1 MVLVVDRKIPEL
13 MVPANNLKI
22 LKYAVNYGADAVY
35 VGGKQFNLRSIRGN
49 FSLKDLKDGVKYAH
63 NKGVKVYLTLNACVH
78 ENEVGTLRKYIK
90 DLKSIDLDGII
101 IADLGVMGLVKEIIP
116 DVRVHISTQASIT
129 NHHGVEIVKK
139 LGASRVN
146 LARELSFDDLKAIK
160 KLSYVEI
167 EVFVHGA
174 LCISYSGRCM
184 LSKYMTGRDAN
195 KGECAHSC
203 RWKYYLMEEER
214 SNLFFQI
221 EQDKR
226 GTYIYNSRDLCLL
239 PELKA
244 LTSAGIDSI
253 KIEGRMKTESYV
265 SLVTWVY
272 RRALDYI
279 ADGKFTDHKINYLMA
294 ELDKA
299 SHRNFTTGFMFSA
312 DKNELIDN
320 ENVGYIKKYT
330 FIGTVIE
337 NKSKYGGPVI
347 GVRNQVGRGDI
358 LDILQPGKHPE
369 RHRVDKIIMSKSGEE
384 VDIANPNDSVVISGL
399 NGLNPYAILRIK
411 K

>member
-1 MVLVVDRKIPEL
+1 MVSNKIPEL

-35 VGGKQFNLRSIRGN
+35 VGGKKFNLRSIRGN
-49 FSLKDLKDGVKYAH
+49 FSLDELVEGVKYSH
-63 NKGVKVYLTLNACVH
+63 SKGVKLYLTLNSSVH
-78 ENEVGTLRKYIK
+78 ENEVSELKRYIQ

-101 IADLGVMGLVKEIIP
+101 IADLGVMDIIKDIIP
-116 DVRVHISTQASIT
+116 GAKIHISTQTSIT
-129 NHHGVEIVKK
+129 NHFGVKVAEK

-146 LARELSFDDLKAIK
+146 LARELSFNDLKAIRK
-160 KLSYVEI
+160 KSQLEI

-184 LSKYMTGRDAN
+184 LSKYMAGRDAN

-203 RWKYYLMEEER
+203 RWKYYLMEEQR

-221 EQDKR
+221 QQDAN

-239 PELKA
+239 SELDK
-244 LTSAGIDSI
+244 LYIAGIDSI

-272 RRALDYI
+272 RKALDCI
-279 ADGKFTDHKINYLMA
+279 AEGSFTDRKKDYLLH

-299 SHRNFTTGFMFSA
+299 SHRNFTKGFMFST
-312 DKNELIDN
+312 DKKELLEND
-320 ENVGYIKKYT
+320 NVGYIKKYT
-330 FIGTVIE
+330 FVGTVIE
-337 NKSKYGGPVI
+337 KKSQYGEPVI
-347 GVRNQVGRGDI
+347 GIRNQLNKDSE
-358 LDILQPGKHPE
+358 LDILQPGKKPQKHKI
-369 RHRVDKIIMSKSGEE
+369 DKILMASNGEE
-384 VDIANPNDSVVISGL
+384 VDVANPNDLVVIPGL
-399 NGLNPYAILRIK
+399 VSLSPYSILRIK

>member
-1 MVLVVDRKIPEL
+1 MACKKIPEL

-35 VGGKQFNLRSIRGN
+35 VGGKKFNLRSIRGN
-49 FSLKDLKDGVKYAH
+49 FSIDELVEGVKYAH
-63 NKGVKVYLTLNACVH
+63 SKGVKVYLTLNSCIH
-78 ENEVGTLRKYIK
+78 ENETADLRDYIN
-90 DLKSIDLDGII
+90 DLKDIELDGII
-101 IADLGVMGLVKEIIP
+101 VADLGAMELIREIIP
-116 DVRVHISTQASIT
+116 KARIHISTQASIT
-129 NHHGVEIVKK
+129 NHHGVKVAEK

-146 LARELSFDDLKAIK
+146 IAREISFDDLKVIK
-160 KLSYVEI
+160 NKSKVEI

-184 LSKYMTGRDAN
+184 LSKYMIGRDAN

-203 RWKYYLMEEER
+203 RWNYYLMEEQR

-221 EQDKR
+221 QQDR
-226 GTYIYNSRDLCLL
+226 SGTYIYNSRDLCLL
-239 PELKA
+239 PELDKIID
-244 LTSAGIDSI
+244 AGIDSI

-272 RRALDYI
+272 RMALDHI
-279 ADGKFTDHKINYLMA
+279 AEGNFTRDKIDYLIH

-299 SHRNFTTGFMFSA
+299 SHRNFTKGFMFSA
-312 DKNELIDN
+312 GKNELIDN

-330 FIGTVIE
+330 FIGTVMGDRE
-337 NKSKYGGPVI
+337 KYGGTVI
-347 GVRNQVGRGDI
+347 GIRNQLNKGSV
-358 LDILQPGKHPE
+358 LDILQPGRTPQE
-369 RHRVDKIIMSKSGEE
+369 YRVDKIIMASNMEE
-384 VDIANPNDSVVISGL
+384 VDVANPNDVVVIPGL
-399 NGLNPYAILRIK
+399 VGLNPYSILRIK

>member
-1 MVLVVDRKIPEL
+1 MVSNKIPEL

-35 VGGKQFNLRSIRGN
+35 VGGKKFNLRSIRGN
-49 FSLKDLKDGVKYAH
+49 FSLDELVEGVKYAH
-63 NKGVKVYLTLNACVH
+63 NKGVKVYFTLNSCIH
-78 ENEVGTLRKYIK
+78 ENETDDLIDYIK
-90 DLKSIDLDGII
+90 DLKSIGLDGII
-101 IADLGVMGLVKEIIP
+101 VADLGALGLIREIIP
-116 DVRVHISTQASIT
+116 EARVHISTQASIT
-129 NHHGVEIVKK
+129 NHHGVKVAEK

-146 LARELSFDDLKAIK
+146 LAREISFNDLKVIK
-160 KLSYVEI
+160 GKSKVEI

-184 LSKYMTGRDAN
+184 LSKYMAGRDAN

-203 RWKYYLMEEER
+203 RWNYYLMEEQR

-221 EQDKR
+221 QQDKS

-239 PELKA
+239 PELND
-244 LTSAGIDSI
+244 LVGAGIDSI

-272 RRALDYI
+272 RMALDHI
-279 ADGKFTDHKINYLMA
+279 AEGSLTQDKIDYLMA

-299 SHRNFTTGFMFSA
+299 SHRNYTKGFMFLT
-312 DKNELIDN
+312 DDTELTSN

-330 FIGTVIE
+330 FIGTVVE
-337 NKSKYGGPVI
+337 DREEYGGTVI
-347 GVRNQVGRGDI
+347 GIRNQLNKGSR
-358 LDILQPGKHPE
+358 LDILQPGRKPQEHI
-369 RHRVDKIIMSKSGEE
+369 VDKIIMASTGDE
-384 VDIANPNDSVVISGL
+384 VDVANPNDIVVIPGL
-399 NGLNPYAILRIK
+399 LDLDPYSILRIK

>member
-1 MVLVVDRKIPEL
+1 MVSNKIPEL

-35 VGGKQFNLRSIRGN
+35 VGGKKFNLRSIRGN
-49 FSLKDLKDGVKYAH
+49 FSLDELIEGVKYAH
-63 NKGVKVYLTLNACVH
+63 SKGVKVYFTLNSCIH
-78 ENEVGTLRKYIK
+78 ENETDDLIDYIK
-90 DLKSIDLDGII
+90 DLKSIGLDGII
-101 IADLGVMGLVKEIIP
+101 VADLGVMGLIRNIIP
-116 DVRVHISTQASIT
+116 EARVHISTQASIT
-129 NHHGVEIVKK
+129 NHHGVKVAEK

-146 LARELSFDDLKAIK
+146 LAREISFNDLKVIK
-160 KLSYVEI
+160 RKSEAEI

-174 LCISYSGRCM
+174 LCIAYSGRCM

-203 RWKYYLMEEER
+203 RWNYYLMEEQR

-221 EQDKR
+221 QQDKS

-239 PELKA
+239 PELNK
-244 LTSAGIDSI
+244 LVSAGIDSI
-253 KIEGRMKTESYV
+253 KIEGRMKTENYV

-272 RRALDYI
+272 RMALDHI
-279 ADGKFTDHKINYLMA
+279 AEGSLTQDKIDYLMA

-299 SHRNFTTGFMFSA
+299 SHRNYTKGFMFLT
-312 DKNELIDN
+312 DNTELTSN

-330 FIGTVIE
+330 FIGTVMGDRE
-337 NKSKYGGPVI
+337 EYSGTVI
-347 GVRNQVGRGDI
+347 GIRNQLNKGSM
-358 LDILQPGKHPE
+358 LDILQPGRKPQE
-369 RHRVDKIIMSKSGEE
+369 HRVDRIIMVSTGGD
-384 VDIANPNDSVVISGL
+384 VDVANPNDIVLVPGL
-399 NGLNPYAILRIK
+399 LGLDPYSILRIK

>member
-1 MVLVVDRKIPEL
+1 MTSKRLPEL

-35 VGGKQFNLRSIRGN
+35 VGGKKFNLRSIRGN
-49 FSLKDLKDGVKYAH
+49 FSLDELIKGVKYAH
-63 NKGVKVYLTLNACVH
+63 SKGVKVYFTLNSCIH
-78 ENEVGTLRKYIK
+78 ENETGDLRDYLRE
-90 DLKSIDLDGII
+90 LKSIDLDGII
-101 IADLGVMGLVKEIIP
+101 VADLGAMGLIREIIP
-116 DVRVHISTQASIT
+116 EARVHISTQASIT
-129 NHHGVEIVKK
+129 NHHGVKIAEK

-146 LARELSFDDLKAIK
+146 LAREISFDDLKVIK
-160 KLSYVEI
+160 RRSKIEI

-184 LSKYMTGRDAN
+184 LSKYMAGRDAN

-203 RWKYYLMEEER
+203 RWNYYLMEEQR

-221 EQDKR
+221 QQDKS
-226 GTYIYNSRDLCLL
+226 GTHIYNSRDLCLL
-239 PELKA
+239 PELDK
-244 LTSAGIDSI
+244 LISADIDSI

-272 RRALDYI
+272 RMALDHI
-279 ADGKFTDHKINYLMA
+279 AEGSFTKHIINYLIN

-299 SHRNFTTGFMFSA
+299 SHRNFTKGFMFSA
-312 DKNELIDN
+312 GNNELTDN

-330 FIGTVIE
+330 FVGTVVENREEHGGTVI
-337 NKSKYGGPVI
+337 GI
-347 GVRNQVGRGDI
+347 RNQLNKGSV
-358 LDILQPGKHPE
+358 LDILQPGRKPQE
-369 RHRVDKIIMSKSGEE
+369 HRVDKIIIASNRKE
-384 VDIANPNDSVVISGL
+384 VDEANPNDIVVIPGL
-399 NGLNPYAILRIK
+399 VNLNPYSILRIK

>member
-1 MVLVVDRKIPEL
+1 MVSNKIPEL

-35 VGGKQFNLRSIRGN
+35 VGGKKFNLRSIRGN
-49 FSLKDLKDGVKYAH
+49 FSLDELVEGVKYSH
-63 NKGVKVYLTLNACVH
+63 SKGVKLYLTLNSSVH
-78 ENEVGTLRKYIK
+78 ENEVSELKRYMK

-101 IADLGVMGLVKEIIP
+101 IADFGVMDIIKDIIP
-116 DVRVHISTQASIT
+116 EVKIHISTQTSIT
-129 NHHGVEIVKK
+129 NHHGVKVAEK

-146 LARELSFDDLKAIK
+146 LARELSYNDLKAIRK
-160 KLSYVEI
+160 KSQVEI

-184 LSKYMTGRDAN
+184 LSKYMAGRDAN

-203 RWKYYLMEEER
+203 RWKYYLMEEQR

-221 EQDKR
+221 QQDAS

-239 PELKA
+239 SELDK
-244 LTSAGIDSI
+244 LYNAGVDSI

-272 RRALDYI
+272 RKALDYI
-279 ADGKFTDHKINYLMA
+279 AEGSFTDRKKDYLLH

-299 SHRNFTTGFMFSA
+299 SHRNFTKGFMFST
-312 DKNELIDN
+312 DKKELLEND
-320 ENVGYIKKYT
+320 NVGYIKKYT
-330 FIGTVIE
+330 FVGTVIE
-337 NKSKYGGPVI
+337 KKSQYGEPVI
-347 GVRNQVGRGDI
+347 GIRNQLNKDSE
-358 LDILQPGKHPE
+358 LDILQPGKNPQK
-369 RHRVDKIIMSKSGEE
+369 HRIDKILSASNGEE
-384 VDIANPNDSVVISGL
+384 VAVANPNDMVVIPGL
-399 NGLNPYAILRIK
+399 VKLNPYSILRIK

>member
-1 MVLVVDRKIPEL
+1 MPGKIIPEL

-35 VGGKQFNLRSIRGN
+35 IGGKKFNLRSIRGN
-49 FSLKDLKDGVKYAH
+49 FSLDELVEGVKYAH
-63 NKGVKVYLTLNACVH
+63 SKGVKVYFTLNSCMH
-78 ENEVGTLRKYIK
+78 ENETSELKDYIN
-90 DLKSIDLDGII
+90 DLKGIDLDGII
-101 IADLGVMGLVKEIIP
+101 VADLGAMELIREIIP
-116 DVRVHISTQASIT
+116 KARIHISTQASIT
-129 NHHGVEIVKK
+129 NHYGVKVAEK

-146 LARELSFDDLKAIK
+146 LAREISFNDLKVIK
-160 KLSYVEI
+160 NKSKVEI

-203 RWKYYLMEEER
+203 RWNYYLMEEQR

-221 EQDKR
+221 QQDKS

-239 PELKA
+239 PELDR
-244 LTSAGIDSI
+244 LVGAGIDSI

-272 RRALDYI
+272 RMALDHI
-279 ADGKFTDHKINYLMA
+279 AEGSFTEDKIDYLIR

-299 SHRNFTTGFMFSA
+299 SHRNFTKGFMFSA
-312 DKNELIDN
+312 DNNELTDN

-330 FIGTVIE
+330 FIGTVVGDRE
-337 NKSKYGGPVI
+337 EYGGTVI
-347 GVRNQVGRGDI
+347 GVRNQFNKGSV
-358 LDILQPGKHPE
+358 LDILQPGCKPQE
-369 RHRVDKIIMSKSGEE
+369 HRANRIIMASNGSE
-384 VDIANPNDSVVISGL
+384 VDVANPNDIVVIPGL
-399 NGLNPYAILRIK
+399 IGLNPYSILRTK

>member
-1 MVLVVDRKIPEL
+1 MEMGLMVSNKIPEL

-35 VGGKQFNLRSIRGN
+35 VGGKKFNLRSIRGN
-49 FSLKDLKDGVKYAH
+49 FSLDELAEGVKYSH
-63 NKGVKVYLTLNACVH
+63 NKGVKLYLTLNSYVH
-78 ENEVGTLRKYIK
+78 ESEISEFKKYIQGLK
-90 DLKSIDLDGII
+90 D
-101 IADLGVMGLVKEIIP
+101 IIP
-116 DVRVHISTQASIT
+116 EAKIHISTQTSIT
-129 NHHGVEIVKK
+129 NHHGVKVAEK

-146 LARELSFDDLKAIK
+146 LARELSYDDLKAIRK
-160 KLSYVEI
+160 KSQVEI

-184 LSKYMTGRDAN
+184 LSKYMAGRDAN

-203 RWKYYLMEEER
+203 RWKYYLMEEQR

-221 EQDKR
+221 QQDDR

-239 PELKA
+239 SELDK
-244 LTSAGIDSI
+244 LYKVGVDSI

-272 RRALDYI
+272 RKALDYI
-279 ADGKFTDHKINYLMA
+279 ADGSFTKNKKDYVLR

-299 SHRNFTTGFMFSA
+299 SHRNFTKGFMFST
-312 DKNELIDN
+312 DKNELLEND
-320 ENVGYIKKYT
+320 NVGYIKKYT

-337 NKSKYGGPVI
+337 NRSKYGGPVI
-347 GVRNQVGRGDI
+347 GIRNQLNRDNE
-358 LDILQPGKHPE
+358 LDILQPGKNPQK
-369 RHRVDKIIMSKSGEE
+369 HRIDKIIMASNGEQAD
-384 VDIANPNDSVVISGL
+384 VANPNDIVVIPGL
-399 NGLNPYAILRIK
+399 VNLDPYSILRIK

>member
-1 MVLVVDRKIPEL
+1 MVSNKIPEL

-22 LKYAVNYGADAVY
+22 LKYAINYGADAVY
-35 VGGKQFNLRSIRGN
+35 VGGKKFNLRSIRGN
-49 FSLKDLKDGVKYAH
+49 FSLDELVEGVKYAH
-63 NKGVKVYLTLNACVH
+63 NKGVKVYFTLNSCIH
-78 ENEVGTLRKYIK
+78 ENETDDLRDYIK

-101 IADLGVMGLVKEIIP
+101 VADLGAIELIREIIP
-116 DVRVHISTQASIT
+116 EARIHISTQASIT
-129 NHHGVEIVKK
+129 NHHGVKIAEK

-146 LARELSFDDLKAIK
+146 LAREISFDDLKVIK
-160 KLSYVEI
+160 NKSEVEI

-184 LSKYMTGRDAN
+184 LSKYMAGRDAN

-203 RWKYYLMEEER
+203 RWNYFLMEEQR

-221 EQDKR
+221 QQDKS

-239 PELKA
+239 PELNK
-244 LTSAGIDSI
+244 LIGAGIDSI

-272 RRALDYI
+272 RMALDYI
-279 ADGKFTDHKINYLMA
+279 AEGSFTGDKIDYLIH

-299 SHRNFTTGFMFSA
+299 SHRNFTKGFMFSA
-312 DKNELIDN
+312 GNNELIDN

-330 FIGTVIE
+330 FVGTVVGGRE
-337 NKSKYGGPVI
+337 EYGGTVI
-347 GVRNQVGRGDI
+347 GVRNQFNKGSI
-358 LDILQPGKHPE
+358 LDILQPRRKPQE
-369 RHRVDKIIMSKSGEE
+369 YRVDKIIMASNGEE
-384 VDIANPNDSVVISGL
+384 ADVANPNDIVVIPGIVCL
-399 NGLNPYAILRIK
+399 DPYSILRIK